1 VTQTTRSASVSAS
14 NAAARGSGRRRTSG
28 DTQYLE
34 WHGGDGGQ
42 WRVVVYVPRHL
53 RAIIGKAALR
63 RGLKTQDLRTAQ
75 TRRWT
80 VIKEFKEQIA
90 EAEAKASG
98 STHNPITS
106 AALEWRKDIQIVK
119 AIADAPYDDADAEV
133 LAGTLSH
140 IGEMIESAAE
150 QIERDHGSLKARE
163 FVNIASGK
171 RTPLDMYLEQWLK
184 ENGRK
189 NRRTLGDYRRSVSSL
204 LVFAEKSGRS
214 PTLETFSV
222 RRPAWEY
229 ATYLADRGMHPR
241 TLNKY
246 ISGLSSYWRWMLRKG
261 LASENPW
268 RDQALP
274 KADTHQAD
282 KRKRKRAFTDDE
294 LSRLLHVGKPDR
306 LLHEFMLIAALSG
319 MRINEIAW
327 IKARDVHPLQF
338 TIEIPTAKT
347 EAGIRLVPIHSK
359 LKRIILD
366 RLVGKAPDDWLFPE
380 LPEQT
385 KSRESERYMP
395 VSKYFGRYRQ
405 DLGVHEKDEGQ
416 RQSRV
421 DFHSFR
427 RWFVTKVQRTN
438 MPRDVIKAIVG
449 HKDGSVTFDLYA
461 GGPSL
466 KQFRAVVEAV
476 KLPKAQPSVR
486 K

>member
-1 VTQTTRSASVSAS
+1 MAVRL
-14 NAAARGSGRRRTSG
+14 RYDHLEFHGR
-28 DTQYLE
+28 
-34 WHGGDGGQ
+34 Q
-42 WRVVVYVPRHL
+42 WRAVVRVPRHL
-53 RAIIGKAALR
+53 VASVGKTVFKK
-63 RGLKTQDLRTAQ
+63 GLRTDS
-75 TRRWT
+75 RS
-80 VIKEFKEQIA
+80 
-90 EAEAKASG
+90 EAELRALPFIRECLATLREAQRKAK
-98 STHNPITS
+98 S
-106 AALEWRKDIQIVK
+106 APLDPVAADALEWHTDRQIVK
-119 AIADAPYDDADAEV
+119 GIAPVSADDEATLAET
-133 LAGTLSH
+133 LALIDDH
-140 IGEMIESAAE
+140 IAGRAAE
-150 QIERDHGSLKARE
+150 IEHEKGWAKARE
-163 FVNIASGK
+163 FVGIASGT
-171 RTPLDMYLEQWLK
+171 RTPLSVHLEQWLK

-189 NRRTLGDYRRSVSSL
+189 NRRTLGDYRRSIASL

-214 PTLETFSV
+214 ATIETFSA

-229 ATYLADRGMHPR
+229 ATHLADQGMHPR

-246 ISGLSSYWRWMLRKG
+246 LSGLSSYWRWMLRKG

-268 RDQALP
+268 RDQAMP
-274 KADTHQAD
+274 KSDTHQTD

-294 LSRLLHVGKPDR
+294 LSRLLYTGKPDR
-306 LLHEFMLIAALSG
+306 LLNEFMLIAALSG

-327 IKARDVHPLQF
+327 IKVRDVDRKHL

-359 LKRIILD
+359 LKRIMLD
-366 RLVGKAPDDWLFPE
+366 RLAGKAPDDWLFPE
-380 LPEQT
+380 LPEQNE
-385 KSRESERYMP
+385 SHESERYMP
-395 VSKYFGRYRQ
+395 VSKHFGRYRQ
-405 DLGVHEKDEGQ
+405 DLGVHEKEDGQ

-476 KLPKAQPSVR
+476 KLPAK